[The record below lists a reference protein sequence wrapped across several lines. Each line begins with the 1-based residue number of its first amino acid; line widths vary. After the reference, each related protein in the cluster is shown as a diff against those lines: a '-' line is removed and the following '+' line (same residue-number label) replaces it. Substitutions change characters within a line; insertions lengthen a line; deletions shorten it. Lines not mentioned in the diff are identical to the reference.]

1 MQPNMTAFLIGM
13 APLISRV
20 ERLLAVFSGS
30 DTIRGAVGRIAS
42 PFVPGATGGPIQY
55 EKVRRVGLMKALRIA
70 AIRLALNV
78 GGALAATGAGAVDN
92 SSLGNPEFREHK
104 ATYGLVYRLPK
115 DVTDI
120 LDNKIYPT
128 LRERLIKLGLV
139 DEARTFN
146 LQHVTVVHVHNA
158 DPTTPA
164 KMLKALP
171 KVPPVLKLTL
181 KDFYNTEASKGAGAP
196 WWFDLGVVK
205 SGQGYT
211 EMMSLTPLRDGP
223 LPRCTGPVYANMSE
237 VARELTRTVGV
248 SGVNVIKDGKETA
261 SHNPHNTLVY
271 SMTKFDPRLQA
282 AMKEVADEMNKI
294 LPNGIDTEF
303 RDVSIVE
310 IGFMGNVV
318 REFYRISL
326 VDGNAWD
333 VTSGRAV
340 AFGK

>member
-1 MQPNMTAFLIGM
+1 MKSLHNTA
-13 APLISRV
+13 V
-20 ERLLAVFSGS
+20 
-30 DTIRGAVGRIAS
+30 
-42 PFVPGATGGPIQY
+42 
-55 EKVRRVGLMKALRIA
+55 
-70 AIRLALNV
+70 RLALGL
-78 GGALAATGAGAVDN
+78 GGILAAAGAGAVDN

-128 LRERLIKLGLV
+128 LRERLVKLGLV
-139 DEARTFN
+139 DETRTFN
-146 LQHVTVVHVHNA
+146 LQHVTVVHIHNA
-158 DPTTPA
+158 DPATPG

-181 KDFYNTEASKGAGAP
+181 KDFYTTEASKGAGAP

-211 EMMSLTPLRDGP
+211 EMMSYNTVATAALTPLRDGP
-223 LPRCTGPVYANMSE
+223 LPRCTGPVYANMSD
-237 VARELTRTVGV
+237 VAKELTRTVGV

-271 SMTKFDPRLQA
+271 SMTKFDERLQA
-282 AMKEVADEMNKI
+282 AMKEVANEMNSI
-294 LPNGIDTEF
+294 LPNGIDTQF
-303 RDVSIVE
+303 KDVSIVE
-310 IGFMGNVV
+310 IGFMGNVL

-326 VDGNAWD
+326 EDGSAWD
-333 VTSGRAV
+333 VTSGKAV
-340 AFGK
+340 ALGK

>member
-1 MQPNMTAFLIGM
+1 MK
-13 APLISRV
+13 PLLS
-20 ERLLAVFSGS
+20 AVAGLFV
-30 DTIRGAVGRIAS
+30 TI
-42 PFVPGATGGPIQY
+42 
-55 EKVRRVGLMKALRIA
+55 
-70 AIRLALNV
+70 
-78 GGALAATGAGAVDN
+78 GGALAVTGAGAVDN
-92 SSLGNPEFREHK
+92 SSLDKPEFREHK
-104 ATYGLVYRLPK
+104 ATYGLVYRLPN
-115 DVTDI
+115 DVTDV
-120 LDNKIYPT
+120 LDNKIYPP
-128 LRERLIKLGLV
+128 LRDRLLKLGLV

-158 DPTTPA
+158 DAGTPA
-164 KMLKALP
+164 KMLRALP

-181 KDFYNTEASKGAGAP
+181 KDFYTTEASKGAGAP

-211 EMMSLTPLRDGP
+211 EMMSYNTVATAALTPLRDGP
-223 LPRCTGPVYANMSE
+223 LPRVTGPVYANMSE

-282 AMKEVADEMNKI
+282 GMKEVADEMNKI

-303 RDVSIVE
+303 RDISIVE

-326 VDGNAWD
+326 VDGKAWD
-333 VTSGRAV
+333 VTSGRSV
-340 AFGK
+340 VFGK